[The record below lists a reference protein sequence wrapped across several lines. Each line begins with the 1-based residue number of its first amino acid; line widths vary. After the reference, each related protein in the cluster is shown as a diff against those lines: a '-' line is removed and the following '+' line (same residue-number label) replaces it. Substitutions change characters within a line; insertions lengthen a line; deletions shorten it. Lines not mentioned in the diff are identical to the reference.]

1 MRVVALQ
8 RAQGEKVHMKRMSV
22 VIALQCVVLLG
33 VSACVVVRLTTA
45 VAQDWFGTLAQT
57 LLSIILALTVV
68 GLAMA
73 AHAFRS
79 PLRVAQHVAQQTV
92 GRRGEEAL
100 RSYRSVRR
108 QLMATLF
115 CGVTTVLALGTE
127 FASHVLF
134 VYHRD
139 EHDYIYEI
147 FKTFFYGFDLVVN
160 AAVILLLSGLVR
172 VHQPSRFAG
181 KCTTNSAKS
190 FTDTLEHTQWNNKVK
205 ELSERGITLGA
216 LLGFYAGLGQ
226 RYMPHFNPDV
236 HSTADVV
243 RQAIIPLTA
252 NNSEFGPCALS
263 TQLMGGT
270 SIPAQCMVTHAWS
283 NKFADL
289 IAAIVADAL
298 GLSTYEAV
306 LPRLKPAELPVLM
319 KELHQKGFLGISYW
333 VCAACVNQHAGICS
347 VNPGQQQ
354 DPVSCRV
361 HPVCSCGHQKF
372 WNITPPLRFDGE
384 GILCEMNKF
393 DDMMLYLSANDPS
406 FRQVIAVDREFELF
420 QRAWCVSEIHLAHSS
435 YINAAVKCHTH
446 KSLELHQ
453 SALMSL
459 CVQDMESSRRED
471 KAMILGRI
479 GNLNDF
485 NETLRWIVLDEDTGI
500 FANCQDSVHSSHTL
514 GRFVGKTSSSNS
526 SSSSTV
532 ASIPSSFWSY
542 TARTSSLRG

>member
-243 RQAIIPLTA
+243 RQAVIPLTA
-252 NNSEFGPCALS
+252 GNSAFGPCALS
-263 TQLMGGT
+263 TQLMGGA
-270 SIPAQCMVTHAWS
+270 SIRAERMVTHAWS

-298 GLSTYEAV
+298 GLITYEAV

-319 KELHQKGFLGISYW
+319 KELHQRGFLGISYW
-333 VCAACVNQHAGICS
+333 VCAACVNQHAGICGA
-347 VNPGQQQ
+347 NPGQQQ
-354 DPVSCRV
+354 DPVSGRV
-361 HPVCSCGHQKF
+361 HPVCSCNHPKF
-372 WNITPPLRFDGE
+372 WNSTPPLRFDGE
-384 GILCEMNKF
+384 GVLCEMNKF
-393 DDMMLYLSANDPS
+393 DDMMLYLSSNDPS
-406 FRQVIAVDREFELF
+406 FRQVIAIDREFDLF
-420 QRAWCVSEIHLAHSS
+420 KRAWCVSEIHLAHSS
-435 YINAAVKCHTH
+435 YINAAVKFHTH

-453 SALMSL
+453 NMLMNL
-459 CVQDMESSRRED
+459 RVQDMESSRPED
-471 KAMILGRI
+471 KAMILGKI
-479 GNLNDF
+479 DNLDDF

-500 FANCQDSVHSSHTL
+500 FANCQDSLQASGNLGKIVRTTL
-514 GRFVGKTSSSNS
+514 YSNS
-526 SSSSTV
+526 SAPST
-532 ASIPSSFWSY
+532 PSSFFACV
-542 TARTSSLRG
+542 ARTPSPSV